1 MSRLKMII
9 RTASTPTKKN
19 KQDESNDDAQRE
31 LEVRSLNSLM
41 RNFQRPEFSCQS
53 DSVNP
58 DGFPVAN
65 SRAWPDNPSHFPPS
79 FMNADAILV
88 ERPTTDSKL
97 FAHTRWDAIPVLASL
112 FHLAYFFALFFLFPH
127 TPLWIM
133 LILGFVYALMINA
146 NINGI
151 GHNFIHN
158 PFFRSEL
165 LNRLFGIVQSVAC
178 CFSQTYYNA
187 VHMQHHKGNSDR
199 QDEHGET
206 IDWLSIYRHGHD
218 GEAENPWSYV
228 FLSFFRDNPAAIR
241 KELSKRGN
249 RDLLWGNIELT
260 AFATTI
266 VVMLF
271 FNWHYVVFYLL
282 PFFYLGHCFSY
293 LNGYYRHYGANPDKP
308 VAWGV
313 SSYGKIYNWIFF
325 YNGYHAEHHFRPKVH
340 WTKMENFHAQIAEL
354 QKQEGVRVINHAH
367 MLGFLDPNL
376 PPRKQSGAQ
385 TAEAAI

>member
-1 MSRLKMII
+1 
-9 RTASTPTKKN
+9 
-19 KQDESNDDAQRE
+19 
-31 LEVRSLNSLM
+31 
-41 RNFQRPEFSCQS
+41 
-53 DSVNP
+53 
-58 DGFPVAN
+58 
-65 SRAWPDNPSHFPPS
+65 
-79 FMNADAILV
+79 MNADAIRV
-88 ERPTTDSKL
+88 ERPTTKSKL

-187 VHMQHHKGNSDR
+187 VHMQHHQGNSDR

-206 IDWLSIYRHGHD
+206 IDWLSIYRHGHN

-249 RDLLWGNIELT
+249 RDLLWGNIELA
-260 AFATTI
+260 AFATTL
-266 VVMLF
+266 VVMLL
-271 FNWHYVVFYLL
+271 FNWRYVVFYLL

-325 YNGYHAEHHFRPKVH
+325 YNGHHAE
-340 WTKMENFHAQIAEL
+340 QI
-354 QKQEGVRVINHAH
+354 GRAH
-367 MLGFLDPNL
+367 V
-376 PPRKQSGAQ
+376 
-385 TAEAAI
+385 